1 MTGFSDD
8 LELKLDL
15 TSDEEEEMSFTELFA
30 DELEASESIGDAF
43 WTTLTSV
50 VLVIF
55 YLFAI
60 GSSTDP

>member
-8 LELKLDL
+8 LELKIDL

-43 WTTLTSV
+43 
-50 VLVIF
+50 
-55 YLFAI
+55 
-60 GSSTDP
+60 